1 MNQLDKSAL
10 KARNNLLIMFS
21 IYLLL
26 DVCLVAVSRDMWA
39 ISRILVTVVVMYFVL
54 RGYRWAKW
62 FLVGLFSVLVMA
74 LTALII
80 ALYSKLS
87 TFLIVGSIATI
98 ILSIMINI
106 YLVLSKNLHRY
117 FSYQRQ
123 AS

>member
-26 DVCLVAVSRDMWA
+26 DVCLIAVSRDMWA